1 MSSRPQ
7 SADQA
12 TVPCELCKDPT
23 TMLGTKRCDRCW
35 ELETRIQANPQ
46 LARKI
51 LAKTLPAGSDDEIVR
66 GLLRWADAREAVNER
81 RAREGKE
88 PDLDSGL
95 LYEAAMRLRVKP

>member
-1 MSSRPQ
+1 MSSRPI

-23 TMLGTKRCDRCW
+23 TMLGTKRCDRCY
-35 ELETRIQANPQ
+35 ELETRIQSNPQ

-51 LAKTLPAGSDDEIVR
+51 LAKTMPAGSDDEIARALV
-66 GLLRWADAREAVNER
+66 LWADTREAINDR
-81 RAREGKE
+81 RAREGKG